1 METGEPKPRTL
12 EKKEKI
18 LYTGFFVLT
27 PKELAKKFP
36 PKHNRVF
43 AHHVTI
49 SFKPKDLDGI
59 ELGKRAQIKI
69 IARVSDDKGDA
80 LLVENNLK
88 SDFKHPHITLSCA
101 EGVMPVYS
109 NEMIE
114 KAIESNTIEYLE
126 NPVTIETMEGYVS
139 GKGKEIFSKYGK
151 SAEESL
157 ARENEIV
164 AELYSKDTR
173 GE

>member
-1 METGEPKPRTL
+1 METGEPKQTTV

-18 LYTGFFVLT
+18 LYTGLFVLT
-27 PKELAKKFP
+27 PKELIKKFP
-36 PKHNRVF
+36 PKHGKVF
-43 AHHVTI
+43 AHHITI

-59 ELGKRAQIKI
+59 ELGKRV
-69 IARVSDDKGDA
+69 RVKVIGRVTDDKGDA

-88 SDFKHPHITLSCA
+88 SNFKHPHITLSCV

-114 KAIESNTIEYLE
+114 KAIESNTVEYFE
-126 NPVTIETMEGYVS
+126 EPMTIETLEGYVS
-139 GKGKEIFSKYGK
+139 GKGKEIFSKDGE

-157 ARENEIV
+157 LRENKIIS
-164 AELYSKDTR
+164 ELYSKDTR

>member
-1 METGEPKPRTL
+1 METGEPTLKAL

-27 PKELAKKFP
+27 PKELIKKFP
-36 PKHNRVF
+36 PKHSRTF
-43 AHHVTI
+43 AHHITI
-49 SFKPKDLDGI
+49 SFKPKDLEGI
-59 ELGKRAQIKI
+59 ELGKRIQAKI

-101 EGVMPVYS
+101 MGVMPVYS

-114 KAIESNTIEYLE
+114 KAIAAGNLEYFKE
-126 NPVTIETMEGYVS
+126 PVTVETLEGYVN
-139 GKGKEIFSKYGK
+139 GKGQEIFTKDGEL
-151 SAEESL
+151 AEDSL
-157 ARENEIV
+157 SRENKIIK
-164 AELYSKDTR
+164 ELYSKETR